1 MIEYLNKA
9 VTYNDL
15 KGLNLRNAE
24 NYSNII
30 MMSFA
35 IGFLISFI
43 LLYIAASTLL
53 KNKIITVM
61 FFISALLSLIAGV
74 TVPHYFKESVKI
86 NEELDDF
93 NPQYRNVHITS
104 HIDDISNGSEKNTQ
118 ELRFEHKGENYYAV
132 IPSKTPVTTNDK
144 VTIDIK
150 NQIVDKK
157 LNKHH
162 LSQSI
167 NEPKNK
173 VTINH
178 RGKTYNTTLN
188 FTHINPN
195 KSQKLSIFK

>member
-15 KGLNLRNAE
+15 KGLKLHNSEDYL
-24 NYSNII
+24 NIV

-35 IGFLISFI
+35 ICFLIFLI
-43 LLYIAASTLL
+43 LFYISLFTLQKNITLTAILYAS
-53 KNKIITVM
+53 IILC
-61 FFISALLSLIAGV
+61 FIAGV
-74 TVPHYFKESVKI
+74 AIPHHFKESVKI

-93 NPQYRNVHITS
+93 KPQFRNVHITS

-132 IPSKTPVTTNDK
+132 IPSKTPVTTDDE

-150 NQIVDKK
+150 EQIVDKK

-173 VTINH
+173 VTIKH
-178 RGKTYNTTLN
+178 RGKTHYTTLN
-188 FTHINPN
+188 FTNVNPN

>member
-15 KGLNLRNAE
+15 KGLKLDNGE
-24 NYSNII
+24 NYLNIL

-35 IGFLISFI
+35 ICFLIFLI
-43 LLYIAASTLL
+43 LFYISLFTLQKNIKLTAILYTS
-53 KNKIITVM
+53 IIVC
-61 FFISALLSLIAGV
+61 FIAGV
-74 TVPHYFKESVKI
+74 AIPHHFKESINI

-93 NPQYRNVHITS
+93 KPQFRNVHITTQ
-104 HIDDISNGSEKNTQ
+104 IDDISNGSKKNTQ
-118 ELRFEHKGENYYAV
+118 ELRFEHKGENYYAF
-132 IPSKTPVTTNDK
+132 IPSKTPVTTDDEI
-144 VTIDIK
+144 TIDIK
-150 NQIVDKK
+150 EQIVDKK
-157 LNKHH
+157 LDKHQ